1 MSRTRTSIEIENS
14 YVEAIM
20 QRYGLRT
27 KTQAVDLALRRL
39 AAIPMT
45 KTEILAMRGA
55 NAIGE
60 IRPDIAPVNE

>member
-1 MSRTRTSIEIENS
+1 MSRTRTKIEIENT

-27 KTQAVDLALRRL
+27 KTDAVDLALRRL
-39 AAIPMT
+39 AVIPMT
-45 KTEILAMRGA
+45 KAEILAMRGA

-60 IRPDIAPVNE
+60 IPPDIDE